1 MKRPSDPIPYF
12 LHYESRGGEDGMRW
26 GEKAEDAHWFNKPAT
41 AQEFI
46 DTDEFLRKMGCTVE
60 TVLTPP
66 VK

>member
-1 MKRPSDPIPYF
+1 